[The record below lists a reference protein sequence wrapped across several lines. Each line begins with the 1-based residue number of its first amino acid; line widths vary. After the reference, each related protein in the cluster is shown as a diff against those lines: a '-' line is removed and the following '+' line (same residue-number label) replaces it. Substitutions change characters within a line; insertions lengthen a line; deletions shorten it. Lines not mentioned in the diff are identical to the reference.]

1 MNARVEVEPAIN
13 LTALRIDVRRAVAIA
28 KIAAFEDQ
36 AHRLGNIIAMGLLT
50 RRIAADLLQDV
61 AVSNGLVDA
70 HGNDSI
76 QSIISDGL
84 ERK

>member
-1 MNARVEVEPAIN
+1 MNALVQVEPAIN
-13 LTALRIDVRRAVAIA
+13 LTALRINVRRVVAIA

-36 AHRLGNIIAMGLLT
+36 AHRLGNIISEGLLT

-61 AVSNGLVDA
+61 ALSNGLIDM
-70 HGNDSI
+70 HGADLI

-84 ERK
+84 GRK

>member
-1 MNARVEVEPAIN
+1 MNALVQVEPAIN

-28 KIAAFEDQ
+28 KIAEFENQ

-70 HGNDSI
+70 HGGDLI

>member
-1 MNARVEVEPAIN
+1 MNALVQVEPAIN
-13 LTALRIDVRRAVAIA
+13 LTALRTDVRRAVAIA
-28 KIAAFEDQ
+28 KIAEFENQ
-36 AHRLGNIIAMGLLT
+36 AYRLGNVIALDLIN
-50 RRIAADLLQDV
+50 RRVAADLLLSV

-70 HGNDSI
+70 HGADLI